1 MWFKYKPIS
10 EKGVRVL
17 ERFCFTISSTK
28 REQARGRKKI
38 CEDVSRNVYAEAWQ
52 SGGAQAA
59 KEPCSYVRS
68 LGGGDSG
75 HPLRSPLLLRS
86 KGGAQARTL
95 IHPFLFSRLSQ
106 VSWSIVVYMY
116 CGDSVAVSINFL
128 FPLICDIPWKFILWL
143 SVLFPYNS
151 MRRMKFYLMLQS
163 LDWVDSWELW
173 LWYR

>member
-17 ERFCFTISSTK
+17 ECFSLTISSTK

-38 CEDVSRNVYAEAWQ
+38 CEDVSRNVYAETWQ

-59 KEPCSYVRS
+59 KEPRSYVRS

-95 IHPFLFSRLSQ
+95 IHPIFPRLSK
-106 VSWSIVVYMY
+106 VSWSIVIHVYIY
-116 CGDSVAVSINFL
+116 CGGLDRLCSCIYKFCFSTDLWYSLKIYFVIVRIVAVYCSRAPPPINQCAGWSSI
-128 FPLICDIPWKFILWL
+128 
-143 SVLFPYNS
+143 
-151 MRRMKFYLMLQS
+151 
-163 LDWVDSWELW
+163 
-173 LWYR
+173 